1 MIKVNQ
7 EPSVVARRGSFV
19 RITTAMIFLVFSL
32 NAFAQTADLDL
43 LFADRPEVFFEFSA
57 PDAATFQLAAHVVS
71 VDHGHDGSLTT
82 DAYANRNSFERF
94 LSLGIPY
101 TLKTSPG
108 EQIVA
113 PNMKSLA
120 DMAAELPMSY
130 CFDTWDYYPTYGAY
144 EAMMLQFAA
153 DYPGICS
160 YEDLGTLPSGRK
172 ILAVRISDN
181 IGTDEGEPGVLY
193 TSTMHGDET
202 AGYPLALRLIA
213 YLLCN
218 YGSDAEVDYLV
229 NNLDIWINPLANP
242 DGMYRFNDNSISGAT
257 RGNLSGVDLNRNYPD
272 PQDGPHPDGLAYQ
285 PETTIFMNLADN
297 QKFVL
302 SSNWH
307 GGAEVANY
315 PWDTWS
321 RRTAD
326 DDWWQ
331 FVMRNWADDVQAV
344 SPSTYFD
351 FRDNGITNGWD
362 WYEVD
367 GGRQDYMNYWKECR
381 EFTLEISNP
390 KTPSSSSLPN
400 YWNRQYQAMLNYLK
414 EALNGF
420 NGTVTD
426 AVTGAPIQGAEIFIT
441 GHDEDGSQVTSR
453 YTGGKYY
460 RPIKAGTYNLSVSAP
475 GYITQSISGVSV
487 SDGTG
492 TLVDIAL
499 VPSGGAACN
508 APVGLNS
515 TVLGPNNANISWT
528 PVSGAQ
534 GYQVKGRVVGT
545 TGLGQ
550 FLTTAN
556 SRTVN
561 GLLSGTDYE
570 WQVRVKCADGSISPF
585 SPFETFTTSTLRQA
599 EPEMEI
605 YPVPA
610 STSLI
615 VEDAMEGLVEL
626 IDMTGRVVA
635 IANNSFGFVRFDVSD
650 LPSGLYVVRTSK
662 GQQTALVE

>member
-1 MIKVNQ
+1 MTKANHGRAQATRTLSLASTWAVL
-7 EPSVVARRGSFV
+7 ACL
-19 RITTAMIFLVFSL
+19 TFSL
-32 NAFAQTADLDL
+32 NAYAQTADLDM
-43 LFADRPEVFFEFSA
+43 LFADRPEVFFEFTA
-57 PDAATFQLAAHVVS
+57 PDAASFELASHLVS

-82 DAYANRNSFERF
+82 DAYANRSTFERF
-94 LSLGIPY
+94 LTLGLPY

-113 PNMKSLA
+113 PNMKTLA

-130 CFDTWDYYPTYGAY
+130 CLDTWDAYPTYGAY
-144 EAMMLQFAA
+144 EAMMLQFAT
-153 DYPGICS
+153 DHPGICS
-160 YEDLGTLPSGRK
+160 YEDIGTLPSGRK

-218 YGSDAEVDYLV
+218 YGSDPEVDFLV

-257 RGNLSGVDLNRNYPD
+257 RGNLSGVDLNRNFPD
-272 PQDGPHPDGLAYQ
+272 PQDGPHPDGLSYQ

-297 QKFVL
+297 EKFVI

-326 DDWWQ
+326 DDWWRY
-331 FVMRNWADDVQAV
+331 VMRNWADTVQAV
-344 SPSTYFD
+344 SPSSYFD

-381 EFTLEISNP
+381 EFTLEISNS
-390 KTPSSSSLPN
+390 KTPSGSNLPSF
-400 YWNRQYQAMLNYLK
+400 WDRQYQAMLNYLK

-426 AVTGAPIQGAEIFIT
+426 AVTGAPIMDAEIFIT

-460 RPIKAGTYNLSVSAP
+460 RPIKEGSYNLSVSAP
-475 GYITQSISGVSV
+475 GYVTQTVSGVSV
-487 SDGTG
+487 LDGAG
-492 TLVDIAL
+492 TVVDIAL
-499 VPSGGAACN
+499 VPSGAAVCN

-515 TVLGPNNANISWT
+515 TVLGPNNVNISWS
-528 PVSGAQ
+528 PVAGAQ

-545 TGLGQ
+545 SGFGQ
-550 FLTTAN
+550 LQTTST

-561 GLLSGTDYE
+561 GLLSGTTYE
-570 WQVRVKCADGSISPF
+570 WQIRMMCADGSISAF
-585 SPFETFTTSTLRQA
+585 SPFETFTTSTLREA
-599 EPEMEI
+599 APEMEI
-605 YPVPA
+605 YPIPA
-610 STSLI
+610 STSLV
-615 VEDAMEGLVEL
+615 VEGAAEGLVEL
-626 IDMTGRVVA
+626 LDMTGRTVA
-635 IANNSFGFVRFDVSD
+635 SANNGFGFVRFDVSD
-650 LPSGLYVVRTSK
+650 LPSGLYVVRTQK
-662 GQQTALVE
+662 GQQTALIE